1 MNLFDKFNQGLS
13 YADFIDRYA
22 NDAQKQRWQQ
32 MMEMVKLTPA
42 QRELLGAFTRRI
54 NVLVLAGAWCG
65 DCINQCP
72 IFEHFAAAAPDL
84 QTRYLDRD
92 EHADVQRELRINAG
106 DRVPVLVFFSEDGFD
121 LRRVE
126 AAARLAAVHDEI
138 VAMPLGYHSLVGDM
152 GTALS
157 GGQKQRIILARAL
170 YRRPRVLFLDEA
182 TSHLDLQCERRV
194 GCAVQKLKLTRL
206 IIAHRP
212 ETIASADRVLLLQ
225 SGRIAREFRPRGL
238 PNAAAGEA
246 AAA

>member
-1 MNLFDKFNQGLS
+1 VLQDCSFSVREGEAVAIVGASGCGKTTLL
-13 YADFIDRYA
+13 
-22 NDAQKQRWQQ
+22 
-32 MMEMVKLTPA
+32 KL
-42 QRELLGAFTRRI
+42 LLGLLEPAGGAIEVGGIDIARI
-54 NVLVLAGAWCG
+54 GKRSYRTMVGAVMQDDRLFAGSVAEN
-65 DCINQCP
+65 IS
-72 IFEHFAAAAPDL
+72 
-84 QTRYLDRD
+84 
-92 EHADVQRELRINAG
+92 
-106 DRVPVLVFFSEDGFD
+106 FSEDGFD

-170 YRRPRVLFLDEA
+170 YRRPRILFLDEA